1 MHTILKGDMFDM
13 NLMLVLRMEL
23 YSLMLKLDMNVWK
36 KNLYK
41 VVSVLMLGLGSSHL
55 HGVRINY

>member
-13 NLMLVLRMEL
+13 NLMLVIRMEL
-23 YSLMLKLDMNVWK
+23 YSLTLKLDMN
-36 KNLYK
+36 
-41 VVSVLMLGLGSSHL
+41 VLMLGLGSSHL